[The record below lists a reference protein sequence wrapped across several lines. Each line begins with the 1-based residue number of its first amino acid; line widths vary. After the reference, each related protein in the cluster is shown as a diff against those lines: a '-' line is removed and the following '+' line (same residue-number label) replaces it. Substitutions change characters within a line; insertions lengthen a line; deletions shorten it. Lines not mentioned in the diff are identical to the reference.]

1 MGQNPSKAER
11 LFSEGRVRKEMVT
24 QNRTY
29 FSVRGDTETHS
40 VIFDSRK
47 GKWSCDCRYS
57 ALTDRECSHI
67 AAAKMKM

>member
-1 MGQNPSKAER
+1 MRRDPGKAER
-11 LFSEGRVRKEMVT
+11 LVSEGKVKKEMET
-24 QNRTY
+24 QNRTH
-29 FSVRGDTETHS
+29 FSVQGDTETHS
-40 VIFDSRK
+40 VIFDARK